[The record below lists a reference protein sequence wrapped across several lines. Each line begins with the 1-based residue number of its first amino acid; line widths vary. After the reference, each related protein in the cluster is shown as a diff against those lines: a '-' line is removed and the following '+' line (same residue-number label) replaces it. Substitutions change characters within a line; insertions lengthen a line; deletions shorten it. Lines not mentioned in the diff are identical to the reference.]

1 MAVDTAVKKGIGAG
15 DRAPNFV
22 LTSQRGDK
30 VELARLIG
38 KRPIVL
44 YFYPK
49 DDTPICTKEACFFR
63 DRYEDFK
70 DAGAEVIGIS
80 SDSSDSHRKFAD
92 KHRLP
97 FTLLSDEGGKVRAL
111 YGVPSTLGIL
121 PGRVTF
127 IIDRHGIVCHVFS
140 AQFRA
145 KAHVD
150 EALRVLK
157 SL

>member
-1 MAVDTAVKKGIGAG
+1 
-15 DRAPNFV
+15 
-22 LTSQRGDK
+22 
-30 VELARLIG
+30 
-38 KRPIVL
+38 
-44 YFYPK
+44 
-49 DDTPICTKEACFFR
+49 CFFR